1 MSKGAFK
8 NFKFKELSFKNKVVM
23 APESSNSASKDGRA
37 TEFHFN
43 HYSSKALNGVGT
55 VVVEGAATEMIG
67 RKSDKDLGIWHDKHI
82 KGLKKIASSIN
93 KKEVI
98 AGIQLYHSGVVN
110 NTDINDMEALVNISE
125 KEIKTI
131 IKSFKKATK
140 RAVKAGFDFVE
151 IKGEFI
157 SRFLAKEIN
166 SRKDIYGGSFENRAR
181 VISEVVSEVRSVLP
195 KDKVLAVRLYAE
207 LYEDRKEKEEL
218 GKLIE
223 LLRAQGV
230 DLINL
235 SSESEELISSRAAR
249 KIKTKLA
256 DEKELP
262 VVEGGLINIAL
273 DSSDIV
279 NSKKGL
285 AFLGKAIL
293 RDSYWVINEMKSFVY
308 PNRYSLI

>member
-23 APESSNSASKDGRA
+23 APESSNSANKDGRA

-67 RKSDKDLGIWHDKHI
+67 RKSDKDLGIWHDRHI
-82 KGLKKIASSIN
+82 KGLKRIASSIN

-98 AGIQLYHSGVVN
+98 AGIQLYHSGVVTN
-110 NTDINDMEALVNISE
+110 KEADNIEALVNISE

-140 RAVKAGFDFVE
+140 RALKAGFDFVE

-157 SRFLAKEIN
+157 SRFLSKEIN
-166 SRKDIYGGSFENRAR
+166 SRKDNYGGNFENRTR
-181 VISEVVSEVRSVLP
+181 VIRSVVSEVRSVLP
-195 KDKVLAVRLYAE
+195 KDKVLAVRLYAG
-207 LYEDRKEKEEL
+207 LYEDEKGKKEL
-218 GKLIE
+218 VDLIE
-223 LLRAQGV
+223 MLKFEGV

-235 SSESEELISSRAAR
+235 SNESEELINTRATNSV
-249 KIKTKLA
+249 KNKLV
-256 DEKELP
+256 DEKALP
-262 VVEGGLINIAL
+262 VVEGGLINIAF
-273 DSSDIV
+273 DSADIV

-293 RDSYWVINEMKSFVY
+293 RDSYWVINEMKSLVY
-308 PNRYSLI
+308 PSRYSLI